1 MERRTMSW
9 KPTPSMAVAM
19 TSMFIAL
26 GSVTWAAQTVQKNT
40 VSSKSIKPKAV
51 KTGDLADAA
60 VTGPKLAPDSVDG
73 SKVVNDSLKGADV
86 DESSLNLPPQPEIPS
101 TLPPSGPAGGE
112 LAGTYPN
119 PTVGTV
125 NGLDLAAS
133 TSPSGGINFGGD
145 TNLYRQGPDVL
156 LTDGTLVTQDGV
168 GVSNTSPGALGAIT
182 KEASLVLSSGV
193 AGEGYIQIV
202 ETSGVTNGASNTVK
216 LFARQSS
223 APGNPTELMAMFP
236 GDDPVQLA
244 IDPVP

>member
-26 GSVTWAAQTVQKNT
+26 GSVAWAATTVEKNT

-51 KTGDLADAA
+51 KTSDLADAA
-60 VTGPKLAPDSVDG
+60 VTNPKLAADSVDG
-73 SKVVNDSLKGADV
+73 SKVVNNSLNGDDV
-86 DESSLNLPPQPEIPS
+86 DESTLNIPQQAIPEIPT

-112 LAGTYPN
+112 LAGSYPN

-145 TNLYRQGPDVL
+145 TNLYRGSADVL
-156 LTDGTLVTQDGV
+156 VSDDTLVTSQGLA
-168 GVSNTSPGALGAIT
+168 VSNTAPGAFGGIT
-182 KEASLVLSSGV
+182 ANGSFILSSGV

-202 ETSGVTNGASNTVK
+202 ERTGVTNGASNTVK
-216 LFARQSS
+216 LFAEDSGGATR
-223 APGNPTELMAMFP
+223 LVAMFP
-236 GDDPVQLA
+236 GDDPFVLA
-244 IDPVP
+244 TDPNP